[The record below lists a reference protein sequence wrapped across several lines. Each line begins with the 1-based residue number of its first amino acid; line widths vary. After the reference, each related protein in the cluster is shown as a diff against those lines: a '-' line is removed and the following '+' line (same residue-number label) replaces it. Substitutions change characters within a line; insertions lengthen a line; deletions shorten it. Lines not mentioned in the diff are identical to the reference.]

1 MIPPKYVTTVYFRS
15 EADLSEF
22 LSSPESTAEEIRRE
36 LISRI
41 NNGERIVAEV
51 SDVPYVNLVVSV
63 VNDGNDSSHIPP
75 RLSYIPL

>member
-1 MIPPKYVTTVYFRS
+1 MITPKYVTVVYFRS

-22 LSSPESTAEEIRRE
+22 LTSTEATAEQTRRE

-51 SDVPYVNLVVSV
+51 NDVPYVNFVVS
-63 VNDGNDSSHIPP
+63 GGSDSAHVSQK
-75 RLSYIPL
+75 LSYKPL